1 MSGRLLLQMKRHGEF
16 LLPAQ
21 SLQGLYP
28 QIQALNSVDLKNN
41 RNLKVESYVLVGG
54 TFWDFKPGDSISS
67 NPERTAPRRQGEELG
82 CIKVLQERAGSLNI
96 KQLVLI
102 KENQIS
108 QVKEFS
114 TFLNRGRCKN
124 LGLLKSVLSYAPHLS
139 GARILCFS
147 HPELP
152 LGLL

>member
-82 CIKVLQERAGSLNI
+82 CIKVLQERAGSLNT
-96 KQLVLI
+96 KRLLLI
-102 KENQIS
+102 KGSQTS

-114 TFLNRGRCKN
+114 AFLLMGR
-124 LGLLKSVLSYAPHLS
+124 LRVWAH
-139 GARILCFS
+139 
-147 HPELP
+147 
-152 LGLL
+152 